1 METASDSLQVIFA
14 ARGGRDT
21 KSRCAAALSPDAR
34 EALAECLL
42 RDVLDAAHDRDVWLV
57 TPTPQLAEIAGAAG
71 AHVIV
76 ERSGDGLNGAYSQAL
91 AHIGFGAPRALMPS
105 DLAYLSGADFEAGEA
120 ALCTADIAI
129 APTQHGGTGAI
140 FLRVGLT
147 FEPMFGANSFAR
159 HVDQARAAGLRFVI
173 LETPGL
179 TRDVDWVEDL
189 ATLASE
195 RPNSHTGAFARA
207 WLAATA
213 APAR

>member
-1 METASDSLQVIFA
+1 MDALSSPLQVIFA
-14 ARGGRDT
+14 ARGGRDA

-42 RDVLDAAHDRDVWLV
+42 RDVLDSAQDRDVWLV
-57 TPTPQLAEIAGAAG
+57 TPTPQLADIAGAAG

-76 ERSGDGLNGAYSQAL
+76 ERTGDGLNGAYAQAL
-91 AHIGFGAPRALMPS
+91 AHIGYDEPRVLMPS
-105 DLAYLSGADFEAGEA
+105 DLAYLSAADFEESEV
-120 ALCTADIAI
+120 ALRTADVAI

-140 FLRVGLT
+140 FLRAGLT

-159 HVDQARAAGLRFVI
+159 HVDQARTAGLRLVI

-195 RPNSHTGAFARA
+195 RPDSHTGAFARA